1 MLRHRNDPTL
11 AIRALK
17 SAAPYIRLYKGK
29 TFVVKAGG
37 GVFSEDVSARQ
48 LIEQL
53 AILHYLG
60 ITDRAGT
67 RRRSAGDE
75 AVGCAGTVDAHGRR
89 APRHECRCNRCHLD
103 GAQRT
108 DQHADSGAVP

>member
-1 MLRHRNDPTL
+1 MLRHRNDQTL

-60 ITDRAGT
+60 IRIVWCTAAV
-67 RRRSAGDE
+67 RR
-75 AVGCAGTVDAHGRR
+75 
-89 APRHECRCNRCHLD
+89 
-103 GAQRT
+103 
-108 DQHADSGAVP
+108 